1 MRVNVFRVCAFFA
14 LLRLHSVRVP
24 ISAPRLCLYEFRVPI
39 PVFYAIFLYLF
50 AMFVNVTFSVYIPFL
65 SLPRAYGLVP
75 SLLAAA
81 VPF

>member
-1 MRVNVFRVCAFFA
+1 MCFVFVRFF
-14 LLRLHSVRVP
+14 LLRLQSVRVP

-39 PVFYAIFLYLF
+39 PFFMPF
-50 AMFVNVTFSVYIPFL
+50 SCTFFSMFVNVTFSVYIPFL
-65 SLPRAYGLVP
+65 SLPRACGLVP